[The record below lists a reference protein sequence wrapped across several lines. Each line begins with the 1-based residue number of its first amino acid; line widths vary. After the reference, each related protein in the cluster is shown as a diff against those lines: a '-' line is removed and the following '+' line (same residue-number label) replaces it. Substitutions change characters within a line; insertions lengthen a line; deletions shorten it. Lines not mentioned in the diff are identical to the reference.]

1 VISCRSRDIGVDCL
15 SILSI
20 IIRMT
25 DGVMVMVEMITA
37 YPVCV
42 DEIC

>member
-1 VISCRSRDIGVDCL
+1 VISCHSRDIEVDCL
-15 SILSI
+15 SILSL

-37 YPVCV
+37 YPISV